1 MSLVKP
7 TARSHE
13 ESKQI
18 GSVLSL
24 ATNLLLTL
32 LKVIAAVLT
41 GSVSLFSE
49 SIHSTTDVI
58 ASIITYLSVR
68 VAAVPPDEEHPYGHG
83 KVESLASFAES
94 ILLILIVL
102 FIFKESID
110 RLSHGSHVRS
120 VEIGFWIM
128 GGSALISLF
137 VGLFV
142 SKVGFQTESAAL
154 KSNGRHLL
162 IDFWT
167 SVGVFVALCVTKFTG
182 WEQADTWFAMGLA
195 LWIAY
200 NAVSISR
207 EAIEQLI
214 DRRVSDDEIKRI
226 HEVLQGIPDMISYHR
241 LRTRHSGNVHY
252 IDVDVVVPNHW
263 TVVQGHNLADE
274 IESKLEAALPP
285 AHVVVHIDPF
295 DHAKAGMPAMN

>member
-7 TARSHE
+7 SSRTPDETKRL
-13 ESKQI
+13 

-24 ATNLLLTL
+24 ATNLLLTIF
-32 LKVIAAVLT
+32 KVIAAVMT

-58 ASIITYLSVR
+58 ASLITYLSVR

-102 FIFKESID
+102 FIFKESVD
-110 RLSHGSHVRS
+110 RLMHGSHVRS
-120 VEIGFWIM
+120 IVLGFWIM

-142 SKVGFQTESAAL
+142 SKVGAETESAAL
-154 KSNGRHLL
+154 RSNGRHLM

-167 SVGVFVALCVTKFTG
+167 SVGVFTALCVTKFTG
-182 WEQADTWFAMGLA
+182 WEQADAWFAMGLA

-200 NAVSISR
+200 NAISISR

-226 HEVLQGIPDMISYHR
+226 HNVLKNVPDVISYHR

-263 TVVQGHNLADE
+263 TVVQGHALADE
-274 IESKLEAALPP
+274 IESQLQ
-285 AHVVVHIDPF
+285 F
-295 DHAKAGMPAMN
+295 QAMQRLFVTRRSSIQF